1 MTSPKNKIIRIIIAD
16 DHALLRRGFVQV
28 ISEHADMHV
37 IAEASNGNDLMKK
50 IRELEPDVVVMD
62 VGMPEKSG
70 WDVIMELKI
79 EKPNLPVIIL
89 SILPEED
96 YAVKFYKA
104 GASGYVE
111 KTAAPELLVE
121 AIHKV
126 SQGRKFV
133 SQRLAEIIAL
143 ELGDQSDKLPHE
155 LLSAREFQIFF
166 QIVSGKTAKE
176 IAKELSLSVHTIST
190 YRMRIFEKL
199 GMKNISQLTH
209 YAFQHKLLQ
218 QHFPPNL

>member
-1 MTSPKNKIIRIIIAD
+1 MTPQKNKLIRIIIAD

-28 ISEHADMHV
+28 ISEQEDMCV
-37 IAEASNGNDLMKK
+37 IAEAGNGNDLLKQ

-79 EKPNLPVIIL
+79 GKPHLPVIIL

-111 KTAAPELLVE
+111 KKAAPELLLE

-126 SQGRKFV
+126 SEGRKFV
-133 SQRLAEIIAL
+133 SPMLAEIMAL
-143 ELGDQSDKLPHE
+143 ELAEQSDKLPHE

-166 QIVSGKTAKE
+166 QIASGKTAKE
-176 IAKELSLSVHTIST
+176 IAKDLSLSVPTIHT

-199 GMKNISQLTH
+199 GMKNISQITH
-209 YAFQHKLLQ
+209 YAFQHKLLGE
-218 QHFPPNL
+218 